1 MTCNAYVW
9 VLSCALI
16 DCSAV
21 VEKPH
26 KTHSTVNSEKA
37 TDIIMKSFGISGM
50 AAIMPQCSGMSKG
63 HVAVVAN
70 PSNKRKVV
78 AASDFAPGKLQLL
91 CVTMS
96 IVKLKIV
103 AESPKEVSP
112 GELEVAD
119 PAHGTQRFKVL
130 GEPPPAADNDG
141 RYCCP
146 FFLVSQSEVAN
157 MVIGHKEITLNKT
170 KVKVPMYTNSV
181 AIVKGDLLKA
191 DKPKNL
197 M

>member
-1 MTCNAYVW
+1 
-9 VLSCALI
+9 
-16 DCSAV
+16 
-21 VEKPH
+21 
-26 KTHSTVNSEKA
+26 
-37 TDIIMKSFGISGM
+37 
-50 AAIMPQCSGMSKG
+50 MPQCSGMSKG

-112 GELEVAD
+112 GELEVTD